1 MLIARSFIYAKKS
14 TFLAI
19 CRVRYRNGARYF
31 TALYIRVDGL
41 ANFRAYFRRQ
51 RKHLR
56 AYENTLFPYALFCDF
71 PKLLFQGRQGLL
83 VDKRSG
89 HFDGGLVDTHAL
101 LHLSRGVW
109 RATCLAK
116 YSLFLFVGVYRLRL
130 GIYPIYQSQRQKM
143 VEYPIVVG
151 VGYYGDTVRGVYLL
165 SPQTSLVFRPFNENL
180 RADIKKRRLS
190 PSFLIVR

>member
-56 AYENTLFPYALFCDF
+56 AYENTLFPYAVFRDF

-83 VDKRSG
+83 VDKRAVWSIPTLFYTFQG
-89 HFDGGLVDTHAL
+89 AFGEPPAWLNILFFFLSAFIGYAL
-101 LHLSRGVW
+101 EYILFIKAKGKKWWNILSWSALGIMVILFV
-109 RATCLAK
+109 AFTFYPPKLP
-116 YSLFLFVGVYRLRL
+116 LFLDPLT
-130 GIYPIYQSQRQKM
+130 KT
-143 VEYPIVVG
+143 
-151 VGYYGDTVRGVYLL
+151 YG
-165 SPQTSLVFRPFNENL
+165 
-180 RADIKKRRLS
+180 
-190 PSFLIVR
+190 LI